1 MNVKAVLFI
10 FIFIPILA
18 IGQIKS
24 SIALM
29 GGMDYTYRFLNNPP
43 LDFELGTYN
52 LTSGLNV
59 ERQFSKNY
67 WVQIGVRYS
76 TLGTQIKH
84 VNLTW
89 PSEYEGGG
97 GYKFD
102 PTLPHKL
109 QLIINHSFIE
119 LPIGLKYAF
128 DKKSKLTPYLLT
140 SFSPNIYLSTKTTQI
155 TEFTTKIFTE
165 KSPQI
170 HKITLSI
177 NIGFG
182 TDYSIGKNYMLFAQ
196 SSFHYHFTKLTDG
209 PIGEYL
215 YSYGMEL
222 GIRYGFK

>member
-1 MNVKAVLFI
+1 MKIVLFYLT
-10 FIFIPILA
+10 FLPILA
-18 IGQIKS
+18 TGQIKS
-24 SIALM
+24 SIAVM

-52 LTSGLNV
+52 LTTGLNV
-59 ERQFSKNY
+59 ERHISKNY

-119 LPIGLKYAF
+119 LPIGVKYVF
-128 DKKSKLTPYLLT
+128 NKKSNLTPYLLI

-155 TEFTTKIFTE
+155 TEFATKIFTE
-165 KSPQI
+165 RNQQI

-177 NIGFG
+177 NAGIGA
-182 TDYSIGKNYMLFAQ
+182 DYSIGKNYMLFAQ
-196 SSFHYHFTKLTDG
+196 SSFHCHFTKLADG

-215 YSYGMEL
+215 YSYGLEL
-222 GIRYGFK
+222 GIRKGFK